1 MNAPSLLTRL
11 IVPQEVRYD
20 GVQETKRGRLLCFT
34 DLETH
39 GSFSI
44 LEAEATSVALARI
57 TAQIR
62 RSFRAPSAPLPPPMQ
77 RHPRQFAAPDVNH
90 F

>member
-1 MNAPSLLTRL
+1 MNAPSLLTHL

-20 GVQETKRGRLLCFT
+20 GAQETAGGRLLCFT

-39 GSFSI
+39 GSFSV
-44 LEAEATSVALARI
+44 LEAEATSVALARV
-57 TAQIR
+57 TAHVR
-62 RSFRAPSAPLPPPMQ
+62 RSFRAPRDPLSPPRQ
-77 RHPRQFAAPDVNH
+77 RQPRQFAAPEINH